1 MIAMQIPGMGK
12 VELKHLL
19 LDLNGTLSLDGILLE
34 GVGERLDALSDQLS
48 IHMVT
53 ADTRGTAR
61 EIAAELGV
69 DCLKIQRGQETEQK
83 KEYVVSFGSQH
94 VVAVGN
100 GNNDALM
107 LSAARV
113 GIIIMGPEGS
123 ATRAFARADVAAS
136 SIVGALDL
144 LLAPK
149 RLLATLRY

>member
-1 MIAMQIPGMGK
+1 MITLQIPGMGK
-12 VELKHLL
+12 VELEHLL

-34 GVGERLDALSDQLS
+34 GVGERLDALADQLS
-48 IHMVT
+48 IHLVT

-61 EIAAELGV
+61 EITAELGV
-69 DCLKIQRGQETEQK
+69 DCLKLQRGREAEQK
-83 KEYVVSFGSQH
+83 KEYAESYGSQH

-107 LSAARV
+107 LSATRV
-113 GIIIMGPEGS
+113 GIIVMGPEGT
-123 ATRAFARADVAAS
+123 ATRAFANADVATT
-136 SIVGALDL
+136 SINEALDL